1 MNLARTGSLAVLLV
15 LITAGVVV
23 AALPKTKST
32 GTLEVI
38 DLAPQDGAPVD
49 GDSTITAKLKYSID
63 NFQDKKD
70 RYAISINFQD
80 VQTRSRTFT
89 AGEDDA
95 LMLKAASGTVT
106 LTCPLSKVWG
116 DARLRKPLV
125 VYFYLHEFTGK
136 RESVV
141 LFSTEGVRYSV
152 RDPASSAADEAA
164 TELLL
169 VMDVERMMLGG
180 AAAMADSMIKDNP
193 MLAPYRDV
201 LLEWAGRVMTWEALA
216 PKLVTMYT
224 ESFTEPELRDLAAFY
239 RTPAGR
245 KALSVM
251 PELMRRGAMLG
262 GQVATEHMDELQEML
277 QKRADELEKQP
288 APPSKP

>member
-1 MNLARTGSLAVLLV
+1 MNLVHIGSLAALLGLV
-15 LITAGVVV
+15 TAEAVV
-23 AALPKTKST
+23 AGLPKTKST
-32 GTLEVI
+32 GSLEVVEVT
-38 DLAPQDGAPVD
+38 PQDGAPVD
-49 GDSTITAKLKYSID
+49 RDSTITARLRFSID
-63 NFQDKKD
+63 NFQDKKG

-80 VQTRSRTFT
+80 VQSRSRTF
-89 AGEDDA
+89 AASEDDA
-95 LMLKAASGTVT
+95 LMLKEASGTVK
-106 LTCPLSKVWG
+106 LSCPLAKIWD

-141 LFSTEGVRYSV
+141 LYSTEGVRYSV

-169 VMDVERMMLGG
+169 VMDVERMMMGG
-180 AAAMADSMIKDNP
+180 ASAMTDSIIQDNAG
-193 MLAPYRDV
+193 LAPYRDV
-201 LLEWAGRVMTWEALA
+201 ILEWAGKVMTWDALA

-224 ESFTEPELRDLAAFY
+224 ESFTESELRDLAAFY

-262 GQVATEHMDELQEML
+262 SQVANEHMDELQEML
-277 QKRADELEKQP
+277 QKRAEQLEKQP
-288 APPSKP
+288 PQP

>member
-1 MNLARTGSLAVLLV
+1 MNLARTGILAALLG
-15 LITAGVVV
+15 LMTAGAIVV
-23 AALPKTKST
+23 ALPKTKSN
-32 GTLEVI
+32 GTLEVVE
-38 DLAPQDGAPVD
+38 LAPLDGAPVD
-49 GDSTITAKLKYSID
+49 RDSTIKAKLKYSIE

-80 VQTRSRTFT
+80 VQTRSRTF
-89 AGEDDA
+89 ASGEKDA
-95 LMLKAASGTVT
+95 LMLKEASGTVV
-106 LTCPLSKVWG
+106 LSCPLAKVWD

-141 LFSTEGVRYSV
+141 LYSTEGVRYSV
-152 RDPASSAADEAA
+152 RDPSSSEAEEAA

-224 ESFTEPELRDLAAFY
+224 ESFTEHELRDLTAFY

-245 KALSVM
+245 KALLVM

-262 GQVATEHMDELQEML
+262 GQVANEHMDELQDML
-277 QKRADELEKQP
+277 QKRADELEKPPAQP
-288 APPSKP
+288 